1 MSDTPDG
8 VAPVVPAVPVAGVP
22 TDPISEKLFAFGLVD
37 AQISNIRG
45 LGVAT
50 VEDLSNLVESDLTA
64 LSIPPIK
71 ARKIIAA
78 FKVAPVVAAA
88 APVSTPVA
96 AVNFDNVLPSMPS
109 EESWFNSLRTE
120 GVLRPAPSTAIAA
133 IRAAL
138 AEKFDFYNITK
149 KILAAMESYVDET
162 EDQVPPEYW
171 TIRKQ
176 LTRKSYGDLFEAI
189 DGLDGNFVTEAR
201 KKDLLSKI
209 NDTVWPAIISFNE
222 SLASWQESWIQG
234 SNNPGM
240 MMNMMAMM
248 TGGAGGVLP
257 PGVMAPPD
265 CGVLRD
271 AAESVNTSVNR
282 ALKGSGVQIAA
293 ALAFEANQIKLI
305 LENTR
310 IPLMCG
316 VPNREMLLKKLGVSV
331 PATYPRMEQ
340 NLTRFV
346 SSIFEIPNVAA
357 GNEELRYFSS
367 LYMLGNQIPW
377 SEFTRGPAFH
387 SNDRPTGI
395 GNPIRRPRSPRS
407 PLDASLAGE

>member
-8 VAPVVPAVPVAGVP
+8 VVPVVPIIPIIPVAGVP
-22 TDPISEKLFAFGLVD
+22 TDPVSEKLLKMGLTGEQVGS
-37 AQISNIRG
+37 IKT
-45 LGVAT
+45 LGVES
-50 VEDLSNLVESDLTA
+50 VDDLSNLVEGDLTA
-64 LSIPPIK
+64 LGIPPIK
-71 ARKIIAA
+71 ARKIIAS
-78 FKVAPVVAAA
+78 FKVVITPVTATVA
-88 APVSTPVA
+88 TPVA
-96 AVNFDNVLPSMPS
+96 TVNFDSVLPSMPS
-109 EESWFNSLRTE
+109 DESWLSSLRAE
-120 GVLRPAPSTAIAA
+120 GVLRPAPSTVIAA

-138 AEKFDFYNITK
+138 AEKFGLYDITK

-189 DGLDGNFVTEAR
+189 DGLDGSFVTETR
-201 KKDLLSKI
+201 KRDLLAKI
-209 NDTVWPAIISFNE
+209 NDNVWPAIIGFNE
-222 SLASWQESWIQG
+222 SLAAWQESWVQG

-240 MMNMMAMM
+240 MMNMFAMVA
-248 TGGAGGVLP
+248 GGAGVLP

-282 ALKGSGVQIAA
+282 ALKGSGVQIAS
-293 ALAFEANQIKLI
+293 ALAFEANQVKAVI
-305 LENTR
+305 ENTR

-331 PATYPRMEQ
+331 PATYPRLEQ

-346 SSIFEIPNVAA
+346 TSIFEIPNVAA

-377 SEFTRGPAFH
+377 SEFTRMAFN
-387 SNDRPTGI
+387 SERPTGI
-395 GNPIRRPRSPRS
+395 GNPIRRQNHSRSLEPS
-407 PLDASLAGE
+407 VGE